1 MCVSVLYFNPFRAEY
16 DLFQIE
22 LSKNYGTTEWRE
34 DIKTCLMKAGAENT
48 QVVFLFSDTQIK
60 SESMLE
66 DLNNILNSG
75 DVPNI
80 YAFEDLDRIYNEMK
94 PIVQDAGQQP
104 TKSNLFSAY
113 TKRVRSNI
121 HVVICM
127 RYVSKGVYKLLYI
140 FNFSQQISIIQTQV
154 IVYIV
159 LYNSVSYV

>member
-1 MCVSVLYFNPFRAEY
+1 MYLHNYVQFNVHGTWFIFRAEY

-34 DIKTCLMKAGAENT
+34 DIRNCLMKAGAENT

-80 YAFEDLDRIYNEMK
+80 YALEDMDRIYNDMK
-94 PIVQDAGQQP
+94 PLVQDAGLQP

-113 TKRVRSNI
+113 TKRVKSNI

-127 RYVSKGVYKLLYI
+127 R
-140 FNFSQQISIIQTQV
+140 
-154 IVYIV
+154 
-159 LYNSVSYV
+159 